1 MFVCPECNFTC
12 DSLAGFKC
20 HKKAAHGTGKI
31 YECEYCGKKCL
42 ASSQLEVHLRTHTGE
57 RPYKC
62 SHCDKAFRRQSHLV
76 VHEQRHTG
84 DSVYKCSHCSKAFP
98 QKVELRQHEKIHSG
112 QKPYECGLCGKCFAR
127 EDYVKIHMKT
137 HGAALQTVNLPSLDS
152 KARDLL
158 SLGPKLT
165 HSFKIHPL

>member
-1 MFVCPECNFTC
+1 MKV
-12 DSLAGFKC
+12 
-20 HKKAAHGTGKI
+20 
-31 YECEYCGKKCL
+31 
-42 ASSQLEVHLRTHTGE
+42 HTGE

-62 SHCDKAFRRQSHLV
+62 GHCDKAFRRQSHLV
-76 VHEQRHTG
+76 VHEQRHAG

-152 KARDLL
+152 MARDLL
-158 SLGPKLT
+158 LLGPKLT
-165 HSFKIHPL
+165 HSFKIHLL